1 MISSDSKLTIHV
13 FGKAGCQKCAM
24 LNRRIDKLLTE
35 PKYAVFQKA
44 YSDVLT
50 EDGLVK
56 FCKAECLNPSRIP
69 AMVVSCGGTEADPE
83 YIANPAPGQP
93 DPVCRHSRLYQYLGI
108 QTDYSE
114 EGKGVITPE
123 MIQKILDEALAVA

>member
-1 MISSDSKLTIHV
+1 MISSDSKLTINV

-24 LNRRIDKLLTE
+24 LNRRIDKLLTD
-35 PKYAVFQKA
+35 PKYAVFSKS

-50 EDGLVK
+50 EEGLVK

-69 AMVVSCGGTEADPE
+69 AMVISCGGTEDDPA
-83 YIANPAPGQP
+83 YVANPQPGSE
-93 DPVCRHSRLYQYLGI
+93 DPVCRHSRLFAFLGI
-108 QTDYSE
+108 QTDYSD

-123 MIQKILDEALAVA
+123 MIQKILDEALAIA

>member
-1 MISSDSKLTIHV
+1 MISSDSKLTINV

-35 PKYAVFQKA
+35 PKYSVFSKS

-69 AMVVSCGGTEADPE
+69 AMVISCGGTETDPT
-83 YIANPAPGQP
+83 YIANPQP
-93 DPVCRHSRLYQYLGI
+93 DAEDSVCRHSRLYTYLGI
-108 QTDYSE
+108 QTDYSD

-123 MIQKILDEALAVA
+123 MIQKILDEALEIA